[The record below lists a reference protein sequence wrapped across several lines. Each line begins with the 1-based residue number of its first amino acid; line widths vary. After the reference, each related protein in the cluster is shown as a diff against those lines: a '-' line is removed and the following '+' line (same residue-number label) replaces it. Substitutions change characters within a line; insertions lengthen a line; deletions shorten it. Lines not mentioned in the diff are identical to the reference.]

1 NTQGIQLGE
10 TAVLGADAFNDVRLV
25 WQDAD
30 PGTEFEAADTST
42 QFRRTGVAT
51 EGESRSARLT
61 NRQTQLADTASLALG
76 DHLVRFGGDV
86 VRSKSG
92 GNGQEF
98 GSPFV
103 LGQFTFRPG
112 ISPSIPTSQLTIND
126 VPRFTQGFGNVNYS
140 VSETLWSVFAQD
152 DYRLRP
158 DLTLNLGLRYDRQS
172 LTDATN
178 DLSPRLGFAWSPG
191 SGRTTV
197 RGGYGL
203 YYSEIRANIVA
214 GWALN
219 GPTGFF

>member
-1 NTQGIQLGE
+1 Q
-10 TAVLGADAFNDVRLV
+10 F
-25 WQDAD
+25 D
-30 PGTEFEAADTST
+30 PHTPST
-42 QFRRTGVAT
+42 QYVRPGVST
-51 EGESRSARLT
+51 EGESRFAKLT
-61 NRQTQLADTASLALG
+61 NRQQQLADTLSLSLG
-76 DHLVRFGGDV
+76 DHLLKVGGDY
-86 VRSKSG
+86 VRSHSG

-103 LGQFTFRPG
+103 LGQFTFKPG

-219 GPTGFF
+219 GPTGFFNYS